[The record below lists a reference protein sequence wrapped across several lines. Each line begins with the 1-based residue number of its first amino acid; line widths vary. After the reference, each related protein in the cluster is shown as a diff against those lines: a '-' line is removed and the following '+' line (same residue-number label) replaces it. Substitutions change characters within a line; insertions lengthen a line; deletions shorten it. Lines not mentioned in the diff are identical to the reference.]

1 MLSRTLKRERLVLK
15 PVVRP
20 LREAERRI
28 LKWGMIRQR
37 RLMTQL
43 APLMT
48 LTVGLVLF
56 GGLWGLSILAT
67 RADKKGPSWQM
78 SGLMWLAIG
87 IPISLWSHR
96 DLRRYAAKYEGSCA
110 SALKMDRA
118 VEIQI
123 RPDAVAEFEAGAKQ
137 GPAYAFQVGDNDIVL
152 IAYEKARPS
161 ARFPNAD
168 FSLVDLFTEQKKP
181 AVGLLKKRGKKI
193 EPVRRIP
200 SEMRTRLMMPDHL
213 SVIQGKLSEIESLF
227 APESE

>member
-1 MLSRTLKRERLVLK
+1 MPSRTAKRERLVLK

-28 LKWGMIRQR
+28 LRWGVIRQR
-37 RLMTQL
+37 RCMTQL

-48 LTVGLVLF
+48 LAVGLVLF

-67 RADKKGPSWQM
+67 KADKKGPSWQM
-78 SGLMWLAIG
+78 SGLIWLAIG

-96 DLRRYAAKYEGSCA
+96 DLRRHAAKYEGSCA

-123 RPDAVAEFEAGAKQ
+123 RSDAVAVFEAGAKQ
-137 GPAYAFQVGDNDIVL
+137 GPAYAFQVGDNDMVL
-152 IAYEKARPS
+152 IAYEKAHPS

-181 AVGLLKKRGKKI
+181 AVGLLEKRGKKI
-193 EPVRRIP
+193 EPVRKIP
-200 SEMRTRLMMPDHL
+200 SEMRARLKMTEHL
-213 SVIQGKLSEIESLF
+213 SVVQGKLSEIESLR